1 MQQKI
6 LILSRCLKL
15 KGQKTQKNLYRFH
28 FRGHYQGLKINEIHV
43 MCEKNV
49 QLKIGDEYLLWVEHL
64 NLSKTI
70 LKVILIKYKK
80 IG

>member
-6 LILSRCLKL
+6 LILSRCLNL
-15 KGQKTQKNLYRFH
+15 KGHETQKNLYRFH
-28 FRGHYQGLKINEIHV
+28 FRGHYHGLKINEIHV
-43 MCEKNV
+43 VCDENV

-64 NLSKTI
+64 NVSKAI
-70 LKVILIKYKK
+70 LKVMLIKYKK

>member
-6 LILSRCLKL
+6 LILSRCLNL
-15 KGQKTQKNLYRFH
+15 KGLKMQKNLYRFH
-28 FRGHYQGLKINEIHV
+28 FRGHYHGLKINEIHV
-43 MCEKNV
+43 VCDENV
-49 QLKIGDEYLLWVEHL
+49 QLKIGDDYLLWVEHL
-64 NLSKTI
+64 NVSKSI